1 MKKDLPLPPNRSFGT
16 LFVVV
21 FVLLGAYSWWRGGA
35 VYPWA
40 FGLSALT
47 LVMTL
52 AKPDWLAPANRA
64 WMKLAELLHRV
75 VSPVV
80 LGVIFFGVFTPTA
93 WVMRWAGRDA
103 LKRRFEPAAQT
114 YWVERDP
121 PGPDPA
127 GLPNQF

>member
-1 MKKDLPLPPNRSFGT
+1 MKNIPLPSNRSFGT

-21 FVLLGAYSWWRGGA
+21 FGLLGAFSWWRGGA

-40 FGLSALT
+40 FGLSVLT
-47 LVMTL
+47 LAVTL

-64 WMKLAELLHRV
+64 WMKLAEVLNRV
-75 VSPVV
+75 VSPIV
-80 LGVIFFGVFTPTA
+80 LGVMFFGLFTPTA
-93 WVMRWAGRDA
+93 WVMRLAGRDEM
-103 LKRRFEPAAQT
+103 KRRFEPAART

-127 GLPNQF
+127 GLPHQF

>member
-1 MKKDLPLPPNRSFGT
+1 MKAVPLPSNRSFGT

-21 FVLLGAYSWWRGGA
+21 FGLLGAVSWWRGGA
-35 VYPWA
+35 IYPWV

-47 LVMTL
+47 LAVTL
-52 AKPDWLAPANRA
+52 VKPDWLAPANRA
-64 WMKLAELLHRV
+64 WMKLAELLNRV
-75 VSPVV
+75 VSPIV
-80 LGVIFFGVFTPTA
+80 LGVIFYGIFTPIA

-103 LKRRFEPAAQT
+103 MKRRFEPAAHT

>member
-1 MKKDLPLPPNRSFGT
+1 MKKQPLPSNRSFGA
-16 LFVVV
+16 LFVIV
-21 FVLLGAYSWWRGGA
+21 FALFGAYSWWRGGA
-35 VYPWA
+35 AYPWA

-47 LVMTL
+47 LVFTL

-64 WMKLAELLHRV
+64 WMTLAEVLNRV
-75 VSPVV
+75 VSPIV
-80 LGVIFFGVFTPTA
+80 LGVIFFGVFAPTA
-93 WVMRWAGRDA
+93 WVMRLAGRDA
-103 LKRRFEPAAQT
+103 MKRRFDPAART

>member
-1 MKKDLPLPPNRSFGT
+1 MKPPPLPSNRSFGT

-21 FVLLGAYSWWRGGA
+21 FGLLGAYSWGRGGA

-47 LVMTL
+47 LAVTL

-64 WMKLAELLHRV
+64 WMKLAELLNRV

-80 LGVIFFGVFTPTA
+80 LGVIFYGMFTPIA

-103 LKRRFEPAAQT
+103 MKRRFEPDARS